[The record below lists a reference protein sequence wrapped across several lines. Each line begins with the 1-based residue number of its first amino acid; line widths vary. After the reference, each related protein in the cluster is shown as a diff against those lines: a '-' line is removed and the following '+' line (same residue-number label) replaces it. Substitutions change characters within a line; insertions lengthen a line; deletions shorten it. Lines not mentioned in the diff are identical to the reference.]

1 MQGWSFDARTINPE
15 NAFGGG
21 AFPEGWYKVR
31 ISKSNIKPTNSDP
44 QNSGKLELQCE
55 VIEGGMQGRVYYWN
69 LNVFNKNPQAVEIA
83 YKQLAAL
90 CAVTGQYQVSAQQ
103 GVDTAVP
110 MLHNIP
116 FYLQLVV
123 VPGQTGPIN
132 NVKGIRDINGNEPGK
147 TGSGPPMQQPAPPNV
162 GPAGGPSWGSPG
174 APQAPSQMSA
184 PGGWS
189 PGPAAPAAGAPAG
202 GGWSTGPAPGPAPA
216 GGPGGQRGAAYRPG
230 RPRPLPDPAARH
242 GAAALRKAS
251 HSPRPVNRNGEHRP
265 RNPARP
271 LALRNGAGHRN
282 RKPVSRNSNG
292 NPDPG
297 NRLAAR
303 PLARPHGGLANK
315 PVR

>member
-216 GGPGGQRGAAYRPG
+216 GGPGGWGGVSSGPAPAGPGPGGPSWGGGAPQGQPQPPAGQPQWGAPPPQPGPPAGAPQWGGAPQPQAGQPQQQWQPGPGQPAGGPPAGAAPWG
-230 RPRPLPDPAARH
+230 PR
-242 GAAALRKAS
+242 
-251 HSPRPVNRNGEHRP
+251 
-265 RNPARP
+265 
-271 LALRNGAGHRN
+271 
-282 RKPVSRNSNG
+282 
-292 NPDPG
+292 
-297 NRLAAR
+297 
-303 PLARPHGGLANK
+303 
-315 PVR
+315 